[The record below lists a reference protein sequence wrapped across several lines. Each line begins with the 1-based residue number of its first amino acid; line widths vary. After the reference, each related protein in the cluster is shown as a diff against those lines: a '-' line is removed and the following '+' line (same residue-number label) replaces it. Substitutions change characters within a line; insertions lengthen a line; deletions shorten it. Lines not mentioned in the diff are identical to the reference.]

1 MNTFSLVLILP
12 TLLTAVT
19 ASTLYFSF
27 KGKVDVSGRYFLLA
41 EFLWLAVLLIT
52 IAFNAQLLPPLSTVF
67 FVFTFCGLFSEVA
80 ILLSIQAL
88 MQRVLPRS
96 FIFWLLFV
104 LAYCGF
110 IEYCRYFIN
119 PKLPLLLVSLFSLT
133 VTSITYI
140 VCRQS
145 ERNGLEGN
153 LFLKWITYA
162 ELGLTVIHLLRFAS
176 FFSDAPMMAINPSP
190 LAIIIFSIWLTIN
203 LFRYFS
209 YQSLR
214 ISWVDPRGIDDNPL
228 NQNLVKLVKE
238 KNQFLQGLI
247 SSNRALGISALA
259 NSLAHQL
266 SQPIQGIL
274 LQAESV
280 KRDLIDLGTQKK
292 SVNVMTTIT
301 EQLGR
306 LSELVNNLRRLFA
319 SRQAEFKP
327 FDLQT
332 SCDEILEII
341 DPTLKSKNI
350 ALHKVYESDPIA
362 LGDPIQIQQVLINL
376 FNNAIDAIEIS
387 QTKERFIRL
396 RITQDQDFAVLEIQ
410 DSGSGIDKVIL
421 PKIFELYQSTK
432 PNGLGIGLWLSK
444 TIVDHHDGTI
454 TAINSDNGGAIFR
467 IQLPLAK

>member
-1 MNTFSLVLILP
+1 MNTILFVLIIP
-12 TLLTAVT
+12 TLLTVVT
-19 ASTLYFSF
+19 ATTLYFSF
-27 KGKVDVSGRYFLLA
+27 KGKVDASGRYFLLA
-41 EFLWLAVLLIT
+41 EFLWLIVLIFT
-52 IAFNAQLLPPLSTVF
+52 IAFNSQVF
-67 FVFTFCGLFSEVA
+67 AANYMILFVYTTCTLISEVA

-88 MQRVLPRS
+88 TRRVLPRT

-104 LAYCGF
+104 MIYCGF

-119 PKLPLLLVSLFSLT
+119 PRLPLLLLSLFSFT

-140 VCRQS
+140 ACRHS

-153 LFLKWITYA
+153 LFFKWITYT
-162 ELGLTVIHLLRFAS
+162 ELGLTVIHLLRFGS
-176 FFSDAPMMAINPSP
+176 FFSDTPMMAINPP
-190 LAIIIFSIWLTIN
+190 PPAVIIFSIWFTIN

-214 ISWVDPRGIDDNPL
+214 ISWVDPRGVDDNPL
-228 NQNLVKLVKE
+228 NQNLVRLVKE

-280 KRDLIDLGTQKK
+280 KRDLIDLGTKK
-292 SVNVMTTIT
+292 SLVNVMTTIT

-319 SRQAEFKP
+319 SREAEFKL
-327 FDLQT
+327 FYLQT

-350 ALHKVYESDPIA
+350 ALHRVYESDPIA
-362 LGDPIQIQQVLINL
+362 LGDPVQIQQVLINL
-376 FNNAIDAIEIS
+376 FNNAIDAIEVS
-387 QTKERFIRL
+387 RTKERLIQL
-396 RITQDQDFAVLEIQ
+396 SISKNQDFAVLEIQ
-410 DSGSGIDKVIL
+410 DSGSGIDQAIL

-432 PNGLGIGLWLSK
+432 PDGLGIGLWLSK
-444 TIVDHHDGTI
+444 TIIDHHGGTI
-454 TAINSDNGGAIFR
+454 TSANSDNGGAIFR